1 MKSSD
6 KFLIAI
12 VAGAILLVVVTLV
25 LALLQPK
32 PTYRAEDTPEG
43 VAHNYLLAIQQG
55 DSARAYG
62 YLSPTLKGYPA
73 SADAFGDQVRNYSF
87 NFRLNENS
95 AFAIQPAQIN
105 GDRADVPVQERRF
118 NRGGWFTSSSNTST
132 FQVRLARD
140 KELGAWKIIKSDAY
154 WVYCWDAGGCR

>member
-6 KFLIAI
+6 KFLIGI
-12 VAGAILLVVVTLV
+12 VVGAILLVAVSLV

-43 VAHNYLLAIQQG
+43 IAHNYLLAIQQG
-55 DSARAYG
+55 EYTRAYG

-73 SADAFGDQVRNYSF
+73 SALVFEDQVKSYSF
-87 NFRLNENS
+87 AFRDEQS
-95 AFAIQPAQIN
+95 AFSVQPALIN

-118 NRGGWFTSSSNTST
+118 NRGVLFTSSSSMPT

-140 KELGAWKIIKSDAY
+140 KELGAWKIIKSGSY